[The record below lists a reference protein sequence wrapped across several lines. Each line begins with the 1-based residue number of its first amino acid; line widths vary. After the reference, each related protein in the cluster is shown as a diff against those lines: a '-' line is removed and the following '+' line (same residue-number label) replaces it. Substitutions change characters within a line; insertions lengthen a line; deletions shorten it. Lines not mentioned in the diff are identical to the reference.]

1 MQNRLKNPLPSR
13 RRLYRLLRLTGSTRH
28 KVRHVL
34 DFLAAETLA
43 ADLESRTNDRFR
55 LSTRLESLEATRS
68 TLDSTVDVNVPCIG
82 RQSACHISAV

>member
-1 MQNRLKNPLPSR
+1 MRMYLIEYFIDSCSYGLSQVKTQLHAGTNLR

-43 ADLESRTNDRFR
+43 ADLES
-55 LSTRLESLEATRS
+55 
-68 TLDSTVDVNVPCIG
+68 
-82 RQSACHISAV
+82 